1 DIKEVAVTYQNH
13 TVTFAVSV
21 NGKDPGTDP
30 DPEPGDP
37 DPEPGD
43 PGTKPEDPQN
53 PGTGSSQNG
62 DKGQSGN
69 GDKAVQTGDTANPAV
84 WAAVAALAGAA
95 AIIAGRK
102 RKSER

>member
-1 DIKEVAVTYQNH
+1 MAVTYQNH
-13 TVTFAVSV
+13 TANFTVTV
-21 NGKDPGTDP
+21 NEKDPGTDP
-30 DPEPGDP
+30 EPGNP

-84 WAAVAALAGAA
+84 WAAVAVLAGAV